1 MIKPILLVASALLS
15 NVVADPVNS
24 VTIDGNEF
32 VYEGLA
38 GAGILSGSAVDN
50 YGDTISF
57 GSSVKVEKNS
67 ITVKDGKYSF
77 ISYNLPDRGWN
88 TEGSV
93 NFAPRIYKFAV
104 EFDPSVTGTTN
115 LKFDL
120 LDTILLKDPN
130 GVDMTGLDCN
140 TTMTVEGFPTLP
152 ASQYTGDG
160 FGRAGDGGTRVCLD
174 PESINLIDDN
184 IENGFWITDEYGP
197 LIFGCR

>member
-1 MIKPILLVASALLS
+1 MQIGMIKPILLVASALLS

-57 GSSVKVEKNS
+57 GSSVKVEKDS

-88 TEGSV
+88 TEGS
-93 NFAPRIYKFAV
+93 KW
-104 EFDPSVTGTTN
+104 S
-115 LKFDL
+115 
-120 LDTILLKDPN
+120 
-130 GVDMTGLDCN
+130 
-140 TTMTVEGFPTLP
+140 
-152 ASQYTGDG
+152 
-160 FGRAGDGGTRVCLD
+160 
-174 PESINLIDDN
+174 
-184 IENGFWITDEYGP
+184 
-197 LIFGCR
+197 